1 MNKTTWAATTLAAS
15 AAFLL
20 TACSG
25 SLSQVRNGQTDHP
38 VWPQANQARP
48 VVKAWFKP
56 NPENL
61 RKVQQGLP
69 KRDVFAL
76 IGAPMHHEGFV
87 GVHEW
92 DYLFRMRGSDGGELQ
107 CQYKVLFDQKMRS
120 SRTLW
125 NTQAC
130 ADLLNPPAVAEA
142 PAQTHWIDLAADT
155 LFGFDKS
162 VLTTEAASILD
173 SRIVSALEAAEQVDR
188 IKVIGHADELGS
200 AAYNLRLSAQRAE
213 AVKAYLVSRGVPAA
227 AIATE
232 GRGSADPVVHCT
244 ESRRKAQIDCLQP
257 NRRVR
262 VEIAVS
268 KPAEGQPE
276 SAQPAAAGD

>member
-1 MNKTTWAATTLAAS
+1 MKKTHWTALAGAVS
-15 AAFLL
+15 AAILL

-38 VWPQANQARP
+38 VWPQPNQARP

-61 RKVQQGLP
+61 RKVEGGLQ
-69 KRDVFAL
+69 KREVYAL
-76 IGAPMHHEGFV
+76 IGAPMHREGFV

-92 DYLFRMRGSDGGELQ
+92 DYLFTLKGADGGEMQ
-107 CQYKVLFDQKMRS
+107 CQYKVLFDNKMRS
-120 SRTLW
+120 SQTMW
-125 NTQAC
+125 NSKAC
-130 ADLLNPPAVAEA
+130 SDLLNPPVATA
-142 PAQTHWIDLAADT
+142 PPQTRWIDLSADA

-162 VLTTEAASILD
+162 ILTAEATSILET
-173 SRIVSALEAAEQVDR
+173 RIVGALEAAAQVES

-200 AAYNLRLSAQRAE
+200 DMYNMRLSLRRAD
-213 AVKAYLVSRGVPAA
+213 AVKSYLVSRGVPAA

-232 GRGSADPVVHCT
+232 GRGSADAVVHCT
-244 ESRRKAQIDCLQP
+244 ESRRAAQITCLQP

-268 KPAEGQPE
+268 SPGAEPPASGKPAASQ
-276 SAQPAAAGD
+276 

>member
-1 MNKTTWAATTLAAS
+1 MKKSNWAAPMWAAS
-15 AAFLL
+15 AVFLL

-25 SLSQVRNGQTDHP
+25 SLSQVRNGQTDKP
-38 VWPQANQARP
+38 VWPQAAQAGP

-56 NPENL
+56 NTENL
-61 RKVQQGLP
+61 RKVQQGLR
-69 KRDVFAL
+69 KRDVYAL

-92 DYLFRMRGSDGGELQ
+92 DYVFRMKAADGGEVQ
-107 CQYKVLFDQKMRS
+107 CQYKVLFDNRMRS
-120 SRTLW
+120 SQTLW

-130 ADLLNPPAVAEA
+130 ADLANPPAVV
-142 PAQTHWIDLAADT
+142 QTPDQTQRIDLEADA

-162 VLTTEAASILD
+162 VLTTQATSILD
-173 SRIVSALEAAEQVDR
+173 SRIVSALEAAEQVDS

-200 AAYNLRLSAQRAE
+200 PAYNQRLSVQRAE
-213 AVKAYLVSRGVPAA
+213 AVKAYLVARGVPAA

-232 GRGSADPVVHCT
+232 GRGSADPAVHCT
-244 ESRRKAQIDCLQP
+244 EARRSAQIDCLQP

-268 KPAEGQPE
+268 KPVSSQPQTV
-276 SAQPAAAGD
+276 QPAAGG

>member
-1 MNKTTWAATTLAAS
+1 MKKSNWAVPLWAAS
-15 AAFLL
+15 AAVLL

-25 SLSQVRNGQTDHP
+25 SLSQVRNGQTDKP
-38 VWPQANQARP
+38 VWPQPNQARP
-48 VVKAWFKP
+48 VVSTWFKP

-61 RKVQQGLP
+61 RRIQQGLQ
-69 KRDVFAL
+69 KREVFAL

-92 DYLFRMRGSDGGELQ
+92 DYLFRMKGTDGSEVQ
-107 CQYKVLFDQKMRS
+107 CQYKVLFDKKMRS
-120 SRTLW
+120 SQTMW

-130 ADLLNPPAVAEA
+130 ADLVNPPAVAQA
-142 PAQTHWIDLAADT
+142 PEQTQLIDLSADA

-162 VLTTEAASILD
+162 VLTAEASTLLD
-173 SRIVSALEAAEQVDR
+173 SKIVSALDAAEQVES

-200 AAYNLRLSAQRAE
+200 PAYNLRLSMQRAD
-213 AVKAYLVSRGVPAA
+213 AVKAHLVSRGVPAA

-232 GRGSADPVVHCT
+232 GRGSADPAVHCT
-244 ESRRKAQIDCLQP
+244 ETRRSAQIDCLQP

-268 KPAEGQPE
+268 KPAESQPE
-276 SAQPAAAGD
+276 SAQPAAGR

>member
-1 MNKTTWAATTLAAS
+1 MNKTTWAAAMWAAS

-25 SLSQVRNGQTDHP
+25 SLSQVRNGDTDHP
-38 VWPQANQARP
+38 VWPQPNQARP

-92 DYLFRMRGSDGGELQ
+92 DYLFRMRGPDGSEVQ
-107 CQYKVLFDQKMRS
+107 CQYKVLFDNAMRS
-120 SRTLW
+120 SRTMW

-130 ADLLNPPAVAEA
+130 ADLVNPPAVAQA
-142 PAQTHWIDLAADT
+142 PALTQIDLAADA

-173 SRIVSALEAAEQVDR
+173 SKIVSALEAAEQVDR

-200 AAYNLRLSAQRAE
+200 AAYNMRLSVQRAE

-244 ESRRKAQIDCLQP
+244 ESRRAAQIDCLQP

-268 KPAEGQPE
+268 KPGEGQPE
-276 SAQPAAAGD
+276 SAQPTAAGS